1 VKEGLRPDQPFVA
14 FMQQN
19 ELPMVDLLQLHA
31 DESRRYQGEL
41 KDYLKQYF
49 VGHYNPRGNLF
60 TAFAIKDRVVQMLN
74 PKPRPYLPEAG
85 IMRM

>member
-1 VKEGLRPDQPFVA
+1 
-14 FMQQN
+14 MQQN
-19 ELPMVDLLQLHA
+19 KLPVVDLLQLHL
-31 DESRRYQGEL
+31 DEFRRYQGEL

-49 VGHYNPRGNLF
+49 VGHYNPRGNVF

-74 PKPRPYLPEAG
+74 PKPRPYRPESG